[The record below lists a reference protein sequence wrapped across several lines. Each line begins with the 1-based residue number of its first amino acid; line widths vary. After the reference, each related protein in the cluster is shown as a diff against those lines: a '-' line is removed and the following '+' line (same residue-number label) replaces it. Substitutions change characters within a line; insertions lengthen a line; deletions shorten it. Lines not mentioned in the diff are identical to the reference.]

1 MEKVDSVFNCKGDL
15 MDRTYLTTLFEYYGN
30 LLTEKQREVVNFYYM
45 EDFSMTEIAEITDTS
60 KQAVSN
66 LLKRSEDT
74 LIRYENSLHMIKKS
88 VYLRDQLSKL
98 VDEMNNSNISI
109 DIVDQVLKL
118 IDEV

>member
-30 LLTEKQREVVNFYYM
+30 LLTEKQSEVVNLYYM

-66 LLKRSEDT
+66 LLKRSEET
-74 LIRYENSLHMIKKS
+74 LLRYENSLHIANKS
-88 VYLRDQLSKL
+88 MALRDRLYKL
-98 VDEMNNSNISI
+98 VDVMNNSNISK
-109 DIVDQVLKL
+109 DIIGQVLNL